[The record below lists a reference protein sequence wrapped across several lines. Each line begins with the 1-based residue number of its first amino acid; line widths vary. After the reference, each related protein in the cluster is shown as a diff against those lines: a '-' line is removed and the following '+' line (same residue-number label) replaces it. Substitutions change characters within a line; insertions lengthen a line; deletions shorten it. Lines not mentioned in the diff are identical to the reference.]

1 MALRYVDI
9 DEELL
14 LRAARLARL
23 PGVRRADACERFGLF
38 IGMLRR
44 AIREFGARARASPRD
59 IVLHALTDA
68 GTRRSARDLP
78 NLATVA
84 SYVDFVNKDGCTAAQ
99 VEQILDGLVRDGTL
113 AMEGSAWRLVR
124 DFP

>member
-1 MALRYVDI
+1 MARRYANI
-9 DEELL
+9 DKQLL

-23 PGVRRADACERFGLF
+23 PGVRRAEACERFELS

-44 AIREFGARARASPRD
+44 AIREFGAQARPGARD

-68 GTRRSARDLP
+68 GTRRADDRLP

-84 SYVDFVNKDGCTAAQ
+84 SYVDFVDKDGCTAAR
-99 VEQILDGLVRDGTL
+99 VEEILAELVRDGVL
-113 AMEGSAWRLVR
+113 AIDGTAWRLLK